1 MFDFLKK
8 HRKKLV
14 YIPLAV
20 YWFLLM
26 AATSLPSSDLP
37 KTNVSDKIEHF
48 AAFFGLAIFLNLTL
62 LFQTRSTLLRKYSSI
77 FTFFIIAVYAGL
89 DEIHQLYIPGRYCD
103 ILDWTADIIGACL
116 GILLVVF
123 CIKIFKYKSESQFS

>member
-14 YIPLAV
+14 YIPLV
-20 YWFLLM
+20 LYWLLLM

-48 AAFFGLAIFLNLTL
+48 TAFFGLAVFLNLTL
-62 LFQTRSTLLRKYSSI
+62 LFQTRYGVLSKYSSTI
-77 FTFFIIAVYAGL
+77 TFLIIAVYAGL
-89 DEIHQLYIPGRYCD
+89 DEIHQMFIPGRYCD
-103 ILDWTADIIGACL
+103 ILDWVADIIGAYF
-116 GILLVVF
+116 GILLVML
-123 CIKIFKYKSESQFS
+123 CIKIFKYKRESQFR